1 MAKLAVHGKVLRRGE
16 TGSSVQYSG
25 CLERTG
31 HRSWKA
37 ERSVA
42 NGVEIQ
48 ETDNGGRNNT
58 QTGWHRELS
67 EAEWLDSTA
76 QRILDAGCE
85 IEESRM
91 TPQFF
96 LNSYLYDLQ

>member
-1 MAKLAVHGKVLRRGE
+1 MSSILAAWREQAIEAGKQRD
-16 TGSSVQYSG
+16 Q
-25 CLERTG
+25 
-31 HRSWKA
+31 WQM
-37 ERSVA
+37 
-42 NGVEIQ
+42 GVEIQ

-96 LNSYLYDLQ
+96 LNSYLYDFQ